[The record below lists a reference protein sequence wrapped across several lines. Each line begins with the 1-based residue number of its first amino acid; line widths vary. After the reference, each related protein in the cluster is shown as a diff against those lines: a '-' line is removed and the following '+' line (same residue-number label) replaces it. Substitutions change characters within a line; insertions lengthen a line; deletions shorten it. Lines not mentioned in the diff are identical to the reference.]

1 VSRGQEGSQKDV
13 GLTHVALL
21 IRDVAASIDFYSR
34 YAGMEVVHRRRDEGT
49 GREVLWLS
57 DRTRPFVVVLIQAE
71 QVEGRLDG
79 FAHLGVGCGS
89 RDEVDRLCELARSEA
104 RLKLGPLDSGEPV
117 GYWAFIQ
124 DPDGHNLE
132 ISYGQEVGLTV
143 SSGSGSV
150 ASPRSDL

>member
-1 VSRGQEGSQKDV
+1 M
-13 GLTHVALL
+13 GLTHIALL
-21 IRDVAASIDFYSR
+21 IHDAAASIDFYSR
-34 YAGMEVVHRRRDEGT
+34 YAGMEVVHRRQEGAT

-79 FAHLGVGCGS
+79 FAHLGVGCRS
-89 RDEVDRLCELARSEA
+89 RDEVDRLCELARSEG

-117 GYWAFIQ
+117 GYWAFIE

-132 ISYGQEVGLTV
+132 ISYGQEVGFTV
-143 SSGSGSV
+143 SRGSGSV